1 LEIRSAM
8 KTIGRPKE
16 DCGEMVAL
24 LETGQTVCESEAA
37 AKALPE
43 SPKPRLAHPSLCP
56 LCRSS
61 RDSWDLDAVMFGS
74 GPFERELFSIYRCR
88 VCAIGITDPVPSEEE
103 SRLLYEDRSSLDFQ
117 PDDSSLAATL
127 KRAMADHDVRK
138 LVSAARPKRPQPR
151 ILDYACGNGAFA
163 LSLQRTF
170 PGGAV
175 WATDYHEQA
184 PPMLGGTQI
193 QYAPYGD
200 LPAHGPF
207 DLILCRHVLEHTY
220 DPVKF
225 LAGVGDLMSPG
236 GVLLIEV
243 PNLEAPLRKVFG
255 KYWDGYY
262 VPYHPIHFSRPA
274 LHQAAANAGLV
285 PEKAGGCEMP
295 KMGRSLRNLIGCS
308 YNSALF
314 AAGILL
320 HPFQFIA
327 RFLTGQP
334 TCLRLWARKP

>member
-1 LEIRSAM
+1 MSPENPVLE
-8 KTIGRPKE
+8 
-16 DCGEMVAL
+16 AL
-24 LETGQTVCESEAA
+24 
-37 AKALPE
+37 
-43 SPKPRLAHPSLCP
+43 SPPAHPLPAEGAMPTITHARSCP
-56 LCRSS
+56 LCNSGRE
-61 RDSWDLDAVMFGS
+61 SWDLSAVTFGA
-74 GPFERELFSIYRCR
+74 GPFDRDLFSIYRCR
-88 VCAIGITDPVPSEEE
+88 TCGIGITDPVPSEDQ
-103 SRLLYEDRSSLDFQ
+103 SHLLYEDRTSSDFQ
-117 PDDSSLAATL
+117 PDNSSLATVL
-127 KRAMADHDVRK
+127 KNAVADRDVRT
-138 LVSAARPKRPQPR
+138 LVAGAHLCQPAQK

-163 LSLQRTF
+163 LSLQRAF
-170 PGGAV
+170 PGSAV

-184 PPMLGGTQI
+184 PTMLGGTQI
-193 QYAPYGD
+193 QYAPYGE

-225 LAGVGDLMSPG
+225 LAGVRDLMSPG

-243 PNLEAPLRKVFG
+243 PNLEAPLRRVFG

-262 VPYHPIHFSRPA
+262 VPYHPIHFSKPA
-274 LHQAAANAGLV
+274 LQQAALNAGLT

-295 KMGRSLRNLIGCS
+295 KIGRSLRNLIGCS

-320 HPFQFIA
+320 HPLQFGA

-334 TCLRLWARKP
+334 TCLRLWARKS

>member
-1 LEIRSAM
+1 MNPENPVLEA
-8 KTIGRPKE
+8 P
-16 DCGEMVAL
+16 
-24 LETGQTVCESEAA
+24 
-37 AKALPE
+37 
-43 SPKPRLAHPSLCP
+43 SPPAHPLPTKGAMPTMTRPLSCQLCNSG
-56 LCRSS
+56 RE
-61 RDSWDLDAVMFGS
+61 SWDLSAVTFGA
-74 GPFERELFSIYRCR
+74 GPYDRDLFTIYRCR
-88 VCAIGITDPVPSEEE
+88 TCGIGITDPVPSEAE
-103 SRLLYEDRSSLDFQ
+103 SHLLYEDRTSSDFQ
-117 PDDSSLAATL
+117 PDNSSFATVL
-127 KRAMADHDVRK
+127 KNAVADRDVRA
-138 LVSAARPKRPQPR
+138 LVARAHLRQPAQK

-163 LSLQRTF
+163 LSLQRAYPTS
-170 PGGAV
+170 AV

-184 PPMLGGTQI
+184 PPMLRGTQI
-193 QYAPYGD
+193 HYTAYGN
-200 LPAHGPF
+200 LPAHAPF

-225 LAGVGDLMSPG
+225 LAGVRDLMSPG

-262 VPYHPIHFSRPA
+262 VPYHPIHFSKPA

-285 PEKAGGCEMP
+285 PDKAGGCEMP
-295 KMGRSLRNLIGCS
+295 KIGRSLRNLIGCS

-320 HPFQFIA
+320 HPLQFGA
-327 RFLTGQP
+327 HFFTGQP